1 MEPGKVETE
10 VVRAAECAR
19 TGDIIGISLRFSN
32 IIEAF
37 LMSTHNILHQNKKKI
52 LEIIPNTI
60 MSAAMGFVFVR
71 DSITSSK

>member
-1 MEPGKVETE
+1 M
-10 VVRAAECAR
+10 
-19 TGDIIGISLRFSN
+19 N
-32 IIEAF
+32 
-37 LMSTHNILHQNKKKI
+37 THKLLHQNKKI

>member
-1 MEPGKVETE
+1 MKVCCMFLLN
-10 VVRAAECAR
+10 R
-19 TGDIIGISLRFSN
+19 L
-32 IIEAF
+32 IEAF

>member
-1 MEPGKVETE
+1 MKVCCMFLLN
-10 VVRAAECAR
+10 R
-19 TGDIIGISLRFSN
+19 L
-32 IIEAF
+32 IEAF
-37 LMSTHNILHQNKKKI
+37 LMSTHNILHQNKTKI